1 MLLRS
6 RSLKSAL
13 LAAALCAGMTVSAT
27 AHTEAPAGGPK
38 PEHFVKYRQQV
49 FNLIRW
55 NFGPMAAAVKGQAPY
70 DSARFATQAARV
82 AVLAPM
88 VAEGFH
94 PSTKGAKKTEAKDD
108 IYANTAEFNRLAKD
122 LETASANLARV
133 AQTGKMEQIKPAFM
147 ATGKACGACHD
158 KFKMEDRHD

>member
-6 RSLKSAL
+6 RSFKFT
-13 LAAALCAGMTVSAT
+13 LAAASLCAGLSFAAI

-38 PEHFVKYRQQV
+38 PEHYVKYRQSV
-49 FNLIRW
+49 FTLIRW
-55 NFGPMAAAVKGQAPY
+55 NFGPMVAVVKGQAPY
-70 DSARFATQAARV
+70 DSARFAAQAARV
-82 AVLAPM
+82 AALAPM
-88 VAEGFH
+88 IAEGFH

-108 IYANTAEFNRLAKD
+108 IYANPAEFNRLAKD

-133 AQTGKMEQIKPAFM
+133 AQGGNLDQIKPAFM

-158 KFKMEDRHD
+158 KFKMEDHD

>member
-6 RSLKSAL
+6 RSSMSAL
-13 LAAALCAGMTVSAT
+13 AAIALCAGLTVSAA
-27 AHTEAPAGGPK
+27 AHTESPAGGPK
-38 PEHFVKYRQQV
+38 PEHYVKYRQSV
-49 FNLIRW
+49 FSLIRW
-55 NFGPMAAAVKGQAPY
+55 NFGPMVAVVKGQAPY

-82 AVLAPM
+82 AALAPM
-88 VAEGFH
+88 ITEGFH

-108 IYANTAEFNRLAKD
+108 IYANPAEFNRLAKD

-133 AQTGKMEQIKPAFM
+133 AQSGNLEQIKPAFV

-158 KFKMEDRHD
+158 KFKVEDHD